1 MYLHGK
7 QANELVDKKNCNFI
21 SKQINNIKTHSPFS
35 TFVVSVVEIISFGS
49 DSGSVES
56 QIRIAAPAPAQVK
69 FYKKIFNFG
78 CGSRRQFNFGSS
90 APAPQQLLS
99 FPITK
104 NMKVENMREAKNM
117 DGVSKN
123 FAVLNELHQF
133 YLKKWGLNKLR
144 WNG

>member
-1 MYLHGK
+1 
-7 QANELVDKKNCNFI
+7 
-21 SKQINNIKTHSPFS
+21 
-35 TFVVSVVEIISFGS
+35 VEIISFGS

-56 QIRIAAPAPAQVK
+56 QIRIAAPAQVK

-104 NMKVENMREAKNM
+104 NMKVEKYPGRQA
-117 DGVSKN
+117 
-123 FAVLNELHQF
+123 
-133 YLKKWGLNKLR
+133 
-144 WNG
+144 